1 MSVRGG
7 GTSDIWQ
14 CNYMVTSRYNTSTW
28 VALCTLYI
36 DTVSPDINRKGA
48 YYYCS
53 ADGSRRVYWLPQLIP
68 ATNWK
73 LLLSEQGHSWGYH
86 QIENKHIKE
95 VEIPSVSLNPS
106 NPVLINSTIKFL
118 FLNDRQDVEIRMLCG
133 YWIVW
138 ESGRGSRGAS
148 RLICYCLSCKIEANI
163 EYLLNRQDV
172 TIYLVHWL
180 SLASEALIELWEE
193 NEWQ

>member
-1 MSVRGG
+1 MVTKLFLCCDWRGLNWSYDKTCQCRQMRG

-53 ADGSRRVYWLPQLIP
+53 ADGSRKVYWLPQLIP

-118 FLNDRQDVEIRMLCG
+118 FLNDRQDVEIRMFCG

-138 ESGRGSRGAS
+138 ESGNRIKR
-148 RLICYCLSCKIEANI
+148 RFQTH
-163 EYLLNRQDV
+163 LLLFV
-172 TIYLVHWL
+172 L
-180 SLASEALIELWEE
+180 
-193 NEWQ
+193 